1 MKRAKLLARDWS
13 SGRLATAH
21 SIEKLFFYNNGV
33 SFNEEYIEEL
43 EDKSEN
49 ESTKNN
55 TEWWRNVFKKWANE
69 RNLQANLEEYEN
81 DVLDQRLSQFQ
92 LSIQKFSNF
101 ALYVINK

>member
-1 MKRAKLLARDWS
+1 MVNEESIFFLFCFVKRAKLLARDWS

-55 TEWWRNVFKKWANE
+55 TEW
-69 RNLQANLEEYEN
+69 
-81 DVLDQRLSQFQ
+81 
-92 LSIQKFSNF
+92 
-101 ALYVINK
+101 